1 MAVFPLRKTE
11 TAPTGF
17 DDDVLADAR
26 DALDALDLSAEREQ
40 VADLMRDIAHIDKAI
55 ADGNARLAKVRNH
68 LAVYSGPDK
77 LAVADMLLAGRKSD
91 DVLTAAGRTEAE
103 LAEERTVLMDA
114 LRELRRRSDAASRQI
129 EEVRRQAKRRV
140 FDCLQPLIAAIEQ
153 DARGAAQQVVESFTM
168 LRAISLLTDRGI
180 EGARLGE
187 KAVSAILGP
196 PGLVARTRYL
206 DVPDDIQALLR
217 RLEEKSGDLRITVHS
232 SVVAP
237 V

>member
-1 MAVFPLRKTE
+1 MAVFPLRRAE
-11 TAPTGF
+11 TPTSFG
-17 DDDVLADAR
+17 DDVRADASA
-26 DALDALDLSAEREQ
+26 ALDALDLTPEREQ
-40 VADLMRDIAHIDKAI
+40 VADLKRDIARIDEAI
-55 ADGNARLAKVRNH
+55 KDGNARLAKVRDH

-77 LAVADMLLAGRKSD
+77 LAVADMLLAGRKGG
-91 DVLTAAGRTEAE
+91 DVLDAAGRTQAE
-103 LAEERTVLMDA
+103 LEEERTVLMDA
-114 LRELRRRSDAASRQI
+114 LRELRRRSDAASRRI

-153 DARGAAQQVVESFTM
+153 DARAAAQQVVESFTM

-187 KAVSAILGP
+187 KVVSAILGP
-196 PGLVARTRYL
+196 PGLVPRTRYL

-217 RLEEKSGDLRITVHS
+217 RLEEKGGDLRITAPS